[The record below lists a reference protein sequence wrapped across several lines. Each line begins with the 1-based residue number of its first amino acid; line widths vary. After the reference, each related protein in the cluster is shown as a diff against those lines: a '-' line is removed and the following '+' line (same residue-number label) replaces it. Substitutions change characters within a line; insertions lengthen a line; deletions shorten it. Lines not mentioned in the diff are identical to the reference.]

1 MATKRGWF
9 IFDGTNSM
17 DMGIVVTAMP
27 DISWA
32 TREMEKVTIPG
43 RDGELFVDEGTYTA
57 YDMSIY
63 LAVKDKHRFD
73 EVAAWLT
80 GGGELILSSEK
91 DKVYRA
97 FIANGIAV
105 SHMNKRFQRFMV
117 TFRVQPFKYSR
128 NAISDTLTLT
138 APATI
143 YNRGTIYSTPII
155 TIYGTGDMDFT
166 INGTSFG
173 LTDVVDSITVNCE
186 IEEVYKDGVGCNL
199 QYIGSAF
206 PRLDVGG
213 NAITWTGNVEKVE
226 VEPQW
231 RWR

>member
-1 MATKRGWF
+1 MEGYF
-9 IFDGTNSM
+9 IFKNQSSKDFGLLIYEMPNRIKAERKQTEITIAGRSGYFTEDENETYKPYDLSFSCSTRLCKRL
-17 DMGIVVTAMP
+17 DEIV
-27 DISWA
+27 
-32 TREMEKVTIPG
+32 
-43 RDGELFVDEGTYTA
+43 
-57 YDMSIY
+57 
-63 LAVKDKHRFD
+63 
-73 EVAAWLT
+73 AWLD
-80 GGGELILSSEK
+80 GSGDLIVSTEK

-97 FIANGIAV
+97 KV
-105 SHMNKRFQRFMV
+105 SGSIKISDVIYLYQKILI

-206 PRLDVGG
+206 PRLAVGG
-213 NAITWTGNVEKVE
+213 NAITWTGNVTKVV